1 MKKDGHVHT
10 PFCPHGTDDSFELYI
25 ETAIKKGFSAITFTE
40 HAPLP
45 EGFVD
50 PTPDKDS
57 AMPFS
62 DIDRYLSILLDLKKQ
77 YKRDIDIHIG
87 LEVDYINGFERE
99 TAQYLDKY
107 GPFLDDSIL
116 SVHFLKLNGQYYCV
130 DFDEHTFQKMAELSG
145 GINHLYELYYAT
157 VLKGV
162 VSDLGKYKPKRLGHI
177 TLIRKFQKLFQ
188 ATFDEK
194 PYIEQIFAE
203 MNKRGMEL
211 DVNTSG
217 LRKAFCGEIYPPEDI
232 IQAAK
237 KQSIPLVY
245 GSDAHSAKD
254 VGSDFSL
261 FEKMV

>member
-1 MKKDGHVHT
+1 
-10 PFCPHGTDDSFELYI
+10 
-25 ETAIKKGFSAITFTE
+25 
-40 HAPLP
+40 
-45 EGFVD
+45 
-50 PTPDKDS
+50 
-57 AMPFS
+57 MPFS

-99 TAQYLDKY
+99 TAQFLDKY

-177 TLIRKFQKLFQ
+177 TLIHKFQKLFQ

-203 MNKRGMEL
+203 MNKRGW
-211 DVNTSG
+211 NWTST
-217 LRKAFCGEIYPPEDI
+217 LPVYEKPFAEKFTRQRILYKRQKNKA
-232 IQAAK
+232 
-237 KQSIPLVY
+237 
-245 GSDAHSAKD
+245 
-254 VGSDFSL
+254 SL
-261 FEKMV
+261 SFMVLMPIARRM